1 MAQFPITGYYVGDFI
16 PHLVAVDT
24 DDTMDQLA
32 KKVAVHTLGHRL
44 PWPADDKGF
53 DVLLD
58 NAVIPPE
65 KTLAA
70 VMAEREVMPLQ
81 WFDVRSRSAETGRA

>member
-1 MAQFPITGYYVGDFI
+1 MAQFPITGRYIGDFI

-24 DDTMDQLA
+24 EDTMDQLA

-44 PWPADDKGF
+44 PWPAGNKGF

-58 NAVIPPE
+58 EVVLPPE

-70 VMAEREVMPLQ
+70 VMAEREVLPLQ
-81 WFDVRSRSAETGRA
+81 WFDVRARTEETADA